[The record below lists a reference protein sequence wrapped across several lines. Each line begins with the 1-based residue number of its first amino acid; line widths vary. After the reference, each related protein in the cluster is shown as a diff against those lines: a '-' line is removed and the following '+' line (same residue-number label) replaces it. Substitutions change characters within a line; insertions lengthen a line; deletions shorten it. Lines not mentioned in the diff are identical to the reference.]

1 MAEEAATPAPEAKK
15 GEAQPKAPAASAAPA
30 TSAHPQPQQQQSQFN
45 GFLAEI
51 VEVQEDHKTGIYGE
65 IYPVS
70 CRILEGKDKGRI
82 IRRNM
87 LGPAKKGDIIRLPDT
102 SREAGKI
109 KVK

>member
-1 MAEEAATPAPEAKK
+1 MAETTPPQAAQQA
-15 GEAQPKAPAASAAPA
+15 
-30 TSAHPQPQQQQSQFN
+30 QPQQPQQSQQAQQPVFS

-51 VEVQEDHKTGIYGE
+51 VEINETVKTGIFGE
-65 IYPVS
+65 IYTIS

-87 LGPAKKGDIIRLPDT
+87 MGPAKVGDIIRLPDT
-102 SREAGKI
+102 SREAREI

>member
-1 MAEEAATPAPEAKK
+1 MADEAPKQPPA
-15 GEAQPKAPAASAAPA
+15 QQAPAA
-30 TSAHPQPQQQQSQFN
+30 QPQQKQQPAEGGQPQFS

-51 VEVQEDHKTGIYGE
+51 VELNETTKTGIYGE
-65 IYPVS
+65 IYTVS

-87 LGPAKKGDIIRLPDT
+87 IGPIKVGDIVRLPDT
-102 SREAGKI
+102 SKEAREI

>member
-1 MAEEAATPAPEAKK
+1 MITMAEEQAP
-15 GEAQPKAPAASAAPA
+15 PKAPAPAA
-30 TSAHPQPQQQQSQFN
+30 QPQAQQPQRQQAPTPPQALQGPQFA

-51 VEVQEDHKTGIYGE
+51 VEIREDVKTGIYGE
-65 IYPVS
+65 IYTVS

-87 LGPAKKGDIIRLPDT
+87 IGPVKTGDIVRLPDT
-102 SREAGKI
+102 SREAREI